1 MFRKQGLCLG
11 IFYERENKKG
21 GAYYEL
27 TLGDYLL
34 YLFSDS
40 QYWYGISPETR
51 NGHFMYRRKT
61 NEDLKPLGTWRKQE
75 DGTLF
80 IDVSNDT
87 SSGGYVAEMVGDEF
101 WIYDAEGTN
110 SIEKLILN
118 HKNEGNE

>member
-11 IFYERENKKG
+11 IFYKRQNKKG
-21 GAYYEL
+21 ETYYEL

-34 YLFSDS
+34 FLFSDS
-40 QYWYGISPETR
+40 QYWYGISPETQ
-51 NGHFMYRRKT
+51 NGHFLYRRKS

-80 IDVSNDT
+80 IDVSNET
-87 SSGGYVAEMVGDEF
+87 ASGGYVAEMVRDEF
-101 WIYDAEGTN
+101 WIYNAEGTN

-118 HKNEGNE
+118 NKNEI